1 MSTHLGLMKGWKMIN
16 YDFDNKFP
24 LWHRHPGQI
33 LKTNQRIINGE
44 IIQTYPDNDGGL
56 WYRDKKG
63 KKVVVNE

>member
-1 MSTHLGLMKGWKMIN
+1 MNMLLGLMKGGKMIN

-63 KKVVVNE
+63 RKVVVNE